1 MSAHQPASQTERAV
15 AGIWRDVLDL
25 PSVGAGDNFFDLG
38 GHSMLLHVV
47 QQRIASDLGRD
58 IPVTELF
65 EFPTIRALARHL
77 DAADRAEV
85 SP

>member
-1 MSAHQPASQTERAV
+1 MSAQPASRTERAV
-15 AGIWRDVLDL
+15 AGIWCDVLDL
-25 PSVGAGDNFFDLG
+25 PSVGVLDNFFDLG
-38 GHSMLLHVV
+38 GHSVLLHVV
-47 QQRIASDLGRD
+47 QQHLASDLGQD

-77 DAADRAEV
+77 DEARAEV